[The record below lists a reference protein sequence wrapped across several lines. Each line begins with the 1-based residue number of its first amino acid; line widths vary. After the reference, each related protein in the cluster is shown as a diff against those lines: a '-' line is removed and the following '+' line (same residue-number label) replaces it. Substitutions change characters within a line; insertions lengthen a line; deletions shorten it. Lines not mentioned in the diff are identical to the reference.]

1 MKGNNKNTRSR
12 RKALRNKMIMVIVAI
27 AIAVTFGVI
36 GTSSLVDAHDSSYTE
51 TSVKCYK
58 SIELQEGDTLWG
70 IAEKYMDD
78 SYESIDEYILELK
91 QINNLY
97 TDEIHEGRYLMVAY
111 NQ

>member
-1 MKGNNKNTRSR
+1 
-12 RKALRNKMIMVIVAI
+12 
-27 AIAVTFGVI
+27 
-36 GTSSLVDAHDSSYTE
+36 
-51 TSVKCYK
+51 
-58 SIELQEGDTLWG
+58 
-70 IAEKYMDD
+70 MDD